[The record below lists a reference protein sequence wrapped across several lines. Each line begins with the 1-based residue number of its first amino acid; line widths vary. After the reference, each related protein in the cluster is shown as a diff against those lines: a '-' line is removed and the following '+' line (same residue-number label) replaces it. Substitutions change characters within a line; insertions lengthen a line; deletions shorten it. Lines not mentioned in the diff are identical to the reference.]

1 MSMKRI
7 NMADPYFDQNDRDW
21 IHQEVDNIL
30 DGRLSMGPNVKS
42 FEQEFSNH
50 IQCKHAIAV
59 NSCTSALEIALN
71 HFNVNG
77 AEVVVPVQTFIATGM
92 SVHLAGAIP
101 VFADICPSTF
111 SLSLNSIKEKI
122 TSKTVGIIIVHFA
135 GIITPE
141 YQQILDFCRDK
152 GLFVIED
159 AAHAPGAMAGEKY
172 AGTLGDVGCFSFFPS
187 KIITSA
193 EGGMLTTNNSD
204 IAKFARSHQNRGRD
218 MDKAEE
224 LYRLPGRNVRL
235 SEFNAMLGRCQLRH
249 LSEYV
254 IKRRLLA
261 KTYFQMLSSCD
272 FVQLVSLEVLETSS
286 FWKFPSLRSNSE
298 IKDVISRE
306 LMLHNIASDS
316 AYSPPLHLQPVMQHL
331 FDSKYGD
338 LPISEDILS
347 RHLCLPV
354 HPRMSVEDIH
364 RIVEII
370 QGCSKLT

>member
-1 MSMKRI
+1 
-7 NMADPYFDQNDRDW
+7 MADPYFDRNDREW

-30 DGRLSMGPNVKS
+30 DGMLSMGPNVKS
-42 FEQEFSNH
+42 FEQEFSSH
-50 IQCKHAIAV
+50 IHCNHAIAV

-71 HFNVNG
+71 YFNVNG
-77 AEVVVPVQTFIATGM
+77 AEVIVPVQTFIATGM
-92 SVHLAGAIP
+92 AVHLAGAIP
-101 VFADICPSTF
+101 VFADISPSTF

-122 TSKTVGIIIVHFA
+122 TPNTAGVIIVHFA

-141 YQQILDFCRDK
+141 YQQILDFSREQ
-152 GLFVIED
+152 GIFVIED
-159 AAHAPGAMAGEKY
+159 AAHAPGAIVDGKF

-249 LSEYV
+249 LSEFV

-261 KTYFQMLSSCD
+261 KTYYKLLSSCD
-272 FVQLVSLEVLETSS
+272 FVQLVNLKVLETSS
-286 FWKFPSLRSNSE
+286 FWKFPILLNNSE
-298 IKDVISRE
+298 IKDVIARE
-306 LMLHNIASDS
+306 LKLHNIASDS

-331 FDSKYGD
+331 FDSKYGN
-338 LPISEDILS
+338 LPLSEDILS

-354 HPRMSVEDIH
+354 HPRMSDDDIH

-370 QGCSKLT
+370 QGCSTYS

>member
-1 MSMKRI
+1 
-7 NMADPYFDQNDRDW
+7 MADPYFDQKDREW

-30 DGRLSMGPNVKS
+30 DGSLSMGPNVRS
-42 FEQEFSNH
+42 FEQEFSDY
-50 IQCKHAIAV
+50 IQCQHAIAV
-59 NSCTSALEIALN
+59 NSCSSALEIALN
-71 HFNVNG
+71 YFNVNG
-77 AEVVVPVQTFIATGM
+77 AEVIVPVQTFIATGM

-101 VFADICPSTF
+101 VFADISPLTY
-111 SLSLNSIKEKI
+111 SLTLQSIKEKV
-122 TSKTVGIIIVHFA
+122 THKTVGIIIVHFA
-135 GIITPE
+135 GIISYE
-141 YQQILDFCRDK
+141 YQQILDFCREQEF
-152 GLFVIED
+152 FVIED
-159 AAHAPGAMAGEKY
+159 AAHAPGAMHGEKY

-218 MDKAEE
+218 MDKTEE
-224 LYRLPGRNVRL
+224 MYKLPGRNVRL
-235 SEFNAMLGRCQLRH
+235 SEFNAMIGRCQLRH

-254 IKRRLLA
+254 AKRRLLA
-261 KTYFQMLSSCD
+261 KTYFKILSSCD
-272 FVQLVSLEVLETSS
+272 FVQLVSHEVLETSS
-286 FWKFPSLRSNSE
+286 FWKFPILISNSA

-306 LMLHNIASDS
+306 LRLQNIASDS

-331 FDSKYGD
+331 FDSKNGN

-354 HPRMSVEDIH
+354 HPRMSVEVVH

-370 QGCSKLT
+370 KGCGKLT